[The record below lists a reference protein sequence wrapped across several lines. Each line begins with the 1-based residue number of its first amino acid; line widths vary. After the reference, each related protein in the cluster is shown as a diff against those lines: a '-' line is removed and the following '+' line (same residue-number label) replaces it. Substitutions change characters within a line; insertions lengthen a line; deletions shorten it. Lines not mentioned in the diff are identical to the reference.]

1 MCMGSPSG
9 YLFSMY
15 DDIRARRA
23 RRKRHTKRL
32 IVMLPGARQP
42 ARMGMEHTALKLTD
56 PAVLRMVA
64 AGWQCELVGSVTP
77 QQATRPIGTQIVQP
91 WVATR
96 SRGEPL
102 DPKPSEAYLSIS
114 APRKIRISSAYPP
127 NKRRKRARHFWP
139 NERPGKLLKNRW
151 QRMARGLCRVRPR
164 FPRSPRVLAKRAS
177 SAHRASTLNRTTRR
191 S

>member
-64 AGWQCELVGSVTP
+64 AG
-77 QQATRPIGTQIVQP
+77 
-91 WVATR
+91 
-96 SRGEPL
+96 
-102 DPKPSEAYLSIS
+102 
-114 APRKIRISSAYPP
+114 
-127 NKRRKRARHFWP
+127 
-139 NERPGKLLKNRW
+139 
-151 QRMARGLCRVRPR
+151 
-164 FPRSPRVLAKRAS
+164 
-177 SAHRASTLNRTTRR
+177 
-191 S
+191 